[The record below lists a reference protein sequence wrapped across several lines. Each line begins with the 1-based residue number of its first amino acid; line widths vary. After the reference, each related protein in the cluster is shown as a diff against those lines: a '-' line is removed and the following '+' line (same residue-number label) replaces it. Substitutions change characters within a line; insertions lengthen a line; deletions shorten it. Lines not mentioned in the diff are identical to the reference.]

1 MAQQTAEAQA
11 ILDELLSGKG
21 RFNFAK
27 MEEQILKYWGSI
39 DAFQT
44 SLKLSEGRP
53 LYTFYDGP
61 PFATGRPHY
70 GHILAG
76 TIKDTVTRYAH
87 QTGHYVSRRFGWDC
101 HGLPVEHEIDK
112 KLGIKSRDD
121 VMEMGIAAYNE
132 ECRGIVTRYT
142 GEWEAVVNRL
152 GRWIDFK
159 NDYKTMEPW
168 FMESVW
174 WVFKTI
180 FEKKLVYRSYK
191 VMPYST
197 ACNTP
202 LSNFESGL
210 DYRDVTDPAATVSFP
225 LVDDPEVNLLA
236 WTTTPWTLPSN
247 LALCVNAK
255 MEYVKIKDNATG
267 KIYVLAEAR
276 LSELYKGGTKAKGNK
291 KKGYEELEKF
301 PGTDLVGKR
310 YVPLFPYFTSMSDTS
325 FIVVEDSYVT
335 ADSGTG
341 IVHQAPAFGEDD
353 YRVCSEHGVIDKKME
368 VPCPV
373 DANGRFTEV
382 VTHFKGRH
390 VKEADNDICK
400 YLKEQGRLVKKANYK
415 HSYPFCWRSGT
426 PLIYKAVPSWFVEV
440 TAIKDQLVANNKETY
455 WVPEFVGSA
464 RFNNWLEGARDWAI
478 SRNRYW
484 GTPLPIWASE
494 DMEEIVVIGSI
505 AELEELTG
513 TKVTDIHRHFID
525 HLEIPSKQGKG
536 MLRRV
541 DEVFDCWFESGSM
554 PYAQLHYPFENKHVF
569 ETGFPADFIAEGLDQ
584 TRGWFYTL
592 MVLSTALFGK
602 PAFKNLIVN
611 GLVKAEDGKKMSKS
625 LKNYPDPQIVI
636 DKHCADALRLYLI
649 NSPVVR
655 AQELSFSEDGV
666 GGIVKDVLLKW
677 YNTLQFFA
685 QSKQRLEL
693 ATGKVFKPDSA
704 KGAASTNVM
713 DKWIL
718 STIQTLNKNV
728 KREMEAY
735 FLYKVV
741 PNLLNFIEQITNW
754 YVKLNRSRM
763 KGQGNTQEDCEAS
776 LCCLYESLFQF
787 TRLMAPLAPFFAEFA
802 YQQLR
807 PLHPQFGDASAAPD
821 AAGRSDSVHYIL
833 LPEPDMSLIDEVIE
847 RRVARM
853 QEIVEL
859 GRKTRDSSKLP
870 LKFPCRTLVLVCT
883 EPDFKDDVNAMADYI
898 KDELNVAE
906 ISFDDQMQDWCSLSA
921 SPNNKVLGRKLGKQF
936 KQVLKEVKSLDH
948 DAVSAAQAS
957 GSVALPC
964 GVEVAAE
971 HLVVEL
977 NVKCDV
983 SKYGAEIGMSG
994 KMFIALDLT
1003 QDRASLSHRLA
1014 RELTSRVQ
1022 KLRKSA
1028 GLKLEDEVEVFIAN
1042 EAASGTPSAD
1052 FVAEAVKSHAAEISM
1067 KLSGGQIVDA
1077 QHLSPHA
1084 VVIAEDSFKLTNP
1097 EVAGDAAVPSTL
1109 QLRLVIAAPAVT
1121 ANRPKLL
1128 EACSG
1133 NEELARHAE
1142 HTLAM
1147 FTFANMQARKEVP
1160 LKLMLNSKS
1169 PVVEFVAVRGEHY
1182 FVGQKERV

>member
-513 TKVTDIHRHFID
+513 TKVR
-525 HLEIPSKQGKG
+525 
-536 MLRRV
+536 
-541 DEVFDCWFESGSM
+541 SM
-554 PYAQLHYPFENKHVF
+554 
-569 ETGFPADFIAEGLDQ
+569 
-584 TRGWFYTL
+584 
-592 MVLSTALFGK
+592 
-602 PAFKNLIVN
+602 
-611 GLVKAEDGKKMSKS
+611 
-625 LKNYPDPQIVI
+625 
-636 DKHCADALRLYLI
+636 
-649 NSPVVR
+649 
-655 AQELSFSEDGV
+655 
-666 GGIVKDVLLKW
+666 
-677 YNTLQFFA
+677 
-685 QSKQRLEL
+685 
-693 ATGKVFKPDSA
+693 
-704 KGAASTNVM
+704 
-713 DKWIL
+713 
-718 STIQTLNKNV
+718 
-728 KREMEAY
+728 
-735 FLYKVV
+735 
-741 PNLLNFIEQITNW
+741 
-754 YVKLNRSRM
+754 
-763 KGQGNTQEDCEAS
+763 
-776 LCCLYESLFQF
+776 
-787 TRLMAPLAPFFAEFA
+787 
-802 YQQLR
+802 
-807 PLHPQFGDASAAPD
+807 ASAVATAP
-821 AAGRSDSVHYIL
+821 RSCMELHSL
-833 LPEPDMSLIDEVIE
+833 L
-847 RRVARM
+847 
-853 QEIVEL
+853 
-859 GRKTRDSSKLP
+859 
-870 LKFPCRTLVLVCT
+870 
-883 EPDFKDDVNAMADYI
+883 
-898 KDELNVAE
+898 
-906 ISFDDQMQDWCSLSA
+906 
-921 SPNNKVLGRKLGKQF
+921 
-936 KQVLKEVKSLDH
+936 
-948 DAVSAAQAS
+948 
-957 GSVALPC
+957 
-964 GVEVAAE
+964 
-971 HLVVEL
+971 
-977 NVKCDV
+977 
-983 SKYGAEIGMSG
+983 
-994 KMFIALDLT
+994 
-1003 QDRASLSHRLA
+1003 
-1014 RELTSRVQ
+1014 
-1022 KLRKSA
+1022 
-1028 GLKLEDEVEVFIAN
+1028 
-1042 EAASGTPSAD
+1042 
-1052 FVAEAVKSHAAEISM
+1052 
-1067 KLSGGQIVDA
+1067 
-1077 QHLSPHA
+1077 
-1084 VVIAEDSFKLTNP
+1084 
-1097 EVAGDAAVPSTL
+1097 
-1109 QLRLVIAAPAVT
+1109 
-1121 ANRPKLL
+1121 
-1128 EACSG
+1128 
-1133 NEELARHAE
+1133 
-1142 HTLAM
+1142 
-1147 FTFANMQARKEVP
+1147 
-1160 LKLMLNSKS
+1160 
-1169 PVVEFVAVRGEHY
+1169 
-1182 FVGQKERV
+1182 